1 MRIVDAK
8 MAASFAAV
16 LPLIVLSYF
25 FIDIPVTLYCKG
37 LNRSIVDFFGI
48 VTEFGISTWYLV
60 GSFAL
65 FLFYRFFRRRPIY
78 AHRALFLF
86 SSIAFSGIIANITK
100 VLIGRY
106 RPEMFFEKGLYGINF
121 FSFSHG
127 LTSFPSGH
135 AATTF
140 SIAWAL
146 SLFFPRARIPLLC
159 FAVMVGASRVII
171 TSHYLGDALGGA
183 YVGVMGVLF
192 LKEIIG
198 SLDRKY
204 SWGFKLQKEEKNEDL
219 GNSGKSSCGR

>member
-1 MRIVDAK
+1 
-8 MAASFAAV
+8 
-16 LPLIVLSYF
+16 
-25 FIDIPVTLYCKG
+25 
-37 LNRSIVDFFGI
+37 
-48 VTEFGISTWYLV
+48 
-60 GSFAL
+60 
-65 FLFYRFFRRRPIY
+65 
-78 AHRALFLF
+78 
-86 SSIAFSGIIANITK
+86 
-100 VLIGRY
+100 
-106 RPEMFFEKGLYGINF
+106 MFFEKGLYGINF

-171 TSHYLGDALGGA
+171 TSHYLSDALGGA
-183 YVGVMGVLF
+183 YVGIMSVLF

-204 SWGFKLQKEEKNEDL
+204 SWGFKLQKEEKNEAL
-219 GNSGKSSCGR
+219 GNLGKPSCGR